1 MVIISD
7 IRDRLKNIDL
17 HFYVIILWVV
27 VLAGVLF
34 AFGDTLLA
42 IDYSEGDDAIPYV
55 LLAGICVVYVI
66 VWYMKGRDPKKP
78 TVIPQ
83 YDNPLKSINPSLAGH
98 LVGCYSR
105 RTPSAMLSL
114 IMKGAVKLNVI
125 NEYEREYIRTNQ
137 ALGKLDE
144 IERFMLNEYFKDSD
158 TLRNNDV
165 RQRKAMHEAYRATE
179 NHIIDKAKKAFPF
192 IVNDTTAA
200 VFVLINLAVAVGCAS
215 LNIHME
221 TFFAVSAMGLL
232 ALFVFLYFLGKESQ
246 QSVESKAL
254 VEGYRMYLDT
264 ALHDVKE
271 MERLLPYAVA
281 FHLENDWLHKFGL
294 YAKEAKYNPEWCKLP
309 DGYEMDFDTFK
320 RIINH
325 VVVNFNS

>member
-1 MVIISD
+1 MIISD
-7 IRDRLKNIDL
+7 IRDRLKDIDI
-17 HFYVIILWVV
+17 HFYVIFLWVV
-27 VLAGVLF
+27 VLVGVLL
-34 AFGDTLLA
+34 AFGNTLLA
-42 IDYSEGDDAIPYV
+42 IDYSKGDDAIPYI
-55 LLAGICVVYVI
+55 LLGIICVVYVI

-98 LVGCYSR
+98 LAGCYSR
-105 RTPSAMLSL
+105 RTPSVMLSL
-114 IMKGAVKLNVI
+114 IMKGAVRLNVI

-144 IERFMLNEYFKDSD
+144 LERFMLNKYFKDFD
-158 TLRNNDV
+158 TLRNNDI
-165 RQRKAMHEAYRATE
+165 RQRNAMHEAYRATE
-179 NHIIDKAKKAFPF
+179 NEIVGKAKTAFPF
-192 IVNDTTAA
+192 IVNENTAA
-200 VFVLINLAVAVGCAS
+200 IFVFVNMAAAAGCAS
-215 LNIHME
+215 LDICME
-221 TFFAVSAMGLL
+221 TFFAVSSMGLL

-246 QSVESKAL
+246 LSVESKAL

-264 ALHDVKE
+264 ALHDVTE

-281 FHLENDWLHKFGL
+281 FHLENEWLHKFGL

-309 DGYEMDFDTFK
+309 KGYELNFDTFK

-325 VVVNFNS
+325 VIVNFSS